1 MAMIREGVVFGFGY
15 FTVKEGREEQFLE
28 KWQQFAQWT
37 LNHSKGARWMY
48 IVRDDDEPNLF
59 VAFGPW
65 GSHESV
71 ADWRQSPKF
80 RAVFSDLAALCD
92 RIEEGTMT
100 EVNHVKR

>member
-1 MAMIREGVVFGFGY
+1 LIREGVIFAFGY
-15 FTVKEGREEQFLE
+15 FTVNAGREEQFLE

-37 LNHSKGARWMY
+37 LNHAKGARWMY
-48 IVRDDDEPNLF
+48 IVRDNDDPRLF

-65 GSHESV
+65 ESQESI
-71 ADWRQSPKF
+71 AEWRQSSKS
-80 RAVFSDLAALCD
+80 RAAFAELSALCD